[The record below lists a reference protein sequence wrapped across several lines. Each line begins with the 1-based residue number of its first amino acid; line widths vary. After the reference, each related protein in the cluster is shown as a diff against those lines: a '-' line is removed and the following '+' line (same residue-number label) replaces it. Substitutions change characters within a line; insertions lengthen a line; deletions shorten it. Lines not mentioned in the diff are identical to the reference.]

1 MEAQL
6 THVQFCQCPG
16 CILQSKKPHIYLTEM
31 LSKLIHV
38 PVKHKTSQAGA
49 GMGKKEANGLFTAQG
64 TS

>member
-1 MEAQL
+1 MFSSAS
-6 THVQFCQCPG
+6 VQAAFCS
-16 CILQSKKPHIYLTEM
+16 LKKPHIYLTEM

-49 GMGKKEANGLFTAQG
+49 GTGKKEANGLFTAQG